1 MASGRDL
8 TLALKSDTPIVVIE
22 SVDEPQLLSLL
33 VNEALDAGIEGYM
46 PLYRWS
52 ITDGLQRLD
61 IDLEEQT
68 DTMEPEQALR
78 HIRASRQNGVYVLL
92 DFHPYLENPLHVRLL
107 KDIAIDSAKTG
118 RTIVLLSHELSL
130 PAELEHYSMSF
141 DIALPDE
148 RERVRIVHEL
158 ANEWASENPGA
169 SVQADQRAFNLLI
182 SNLAGLTHSDTRR
195 LARNAIFQDG
205 AITKSDIG
213 PVMEAKY
220 GLLNREGVLTYE
232 YDTAQFND
240 VGGQRRLKDWLDQ
253 RRPAFRGEATHLDA
267 PKGVLLLGVQG
278 CGKSLAAKA
287 VAGMFEVP
295 LLRLDFGRLFNKFHG
310 ETERR
315 LRAALKMADVMAPCV
330 LWIDEIEK
338 SIASEG
344 ETSGTAKRVL
354 GTFLTWL
361 AEKKQTVF
369 VVATAND
376 VEALPPELMRKGRF
390 DEIFFVDLPSPE
402 NRQEI
407 FRVHLAQRDLDAS
420 QFDVARLAHHAD
432 GFSGAEIEQAIVSA
446 MYTAHAQKQPL
457 SDFHLISELR
467 GTYPLST
474 TMADKIQHLRL
485 WAKDRTA
492 SVD

>member
-1 MASGRDL
+1 MATGRDL

-22 SVDEPQLLSLL
+22 SADEPQLLNLL
-33 VNEALDAGIEGYM
+33 VKEAVNAGIDGYV

-52 ITDGLQRLD
+52 VTDGLQRLD
-61 IDLEEQT
+61 IDLEEQS
-68 DTMEPEQALR
+68 DTMEPELALR
-78 HIRASRQNGVYVLL
+78 QIRDSRQSGVFVLL
-92 DFHPYLENPLHVRLL
+92 DFHPYLKDPLHVRLL
-107 KDIAIDSAKTG
+107 KDIAIASATTG
-118 RTIVLLSHELSL
+118 RKVVLLSHELSL
-130 PAELEHYSMSF
+130 PPELKHFSMSF
-141 DIALPDE
+141 EMALPDE

-158 ANEWASENPGA
+158 ANEWASENPGS

-205 AITKSDIG
+205 AITKSDIA

-220 GLLNREGVLTYE
+220 GLLNREGILSYE
-232 YDTAQFND
+232 YDTAQFSE
-240 VGGQRRLKDWLDQ
+240 VGGQRRLKDWLSQ

-310 ETERR
+310 ESERR
-315 LRAALKMADVMAPCV
+315 LRSALKMADVMAPCV

-338 SIASEG
+338 SISGDG
-344 ETSGTAKRVL
+344 ETSGTAQRVL

-361 AEKKQTVF
+361 AEKKQTAF

-376 VEALPPELMRKGRF
+376 VTSLPPELMRKGRF
-390 DEIFFVDLPSPE
+390 DEIFFVDLPCSE

-407 FRVHLAQRDLDAS
+407 FRVHLARRDLDTTL
-420 QFDVARLAHHAD
+420 FDVARLAHHAD

-474 TMADKIQHLRL
+474 TMADKIEQLRL